1 MKRETAQRHSL
12 KLIAI
17 FFAVS
22 LWFYVLNSEPIQI
35 ERRLTINYIL
45 PKGFTIASLS
55 EKEVSLKIKGS
66 KAFIQN
72 IFSNKEKINVDLNP
86 YFLSSGKKFKVK
98 FYTSDINVPFGV
110 EILDISPKE
119 MNIELDRLVLME
131 IPIKLQYIGDVPI
144 GRKVKEV
151 SIEPQNL
158 MISGPIEI
166 LKTISRLETAPV
178 NLAMFNKDEG
188 NFIVSLTELDSRLK
202 FEENSKVKVKY
213 RTQLLTSKRSGVK

>member
-12 KLIAI
+12 KLIAV

-35 ERRLTINYIL
+35 ERKLNINYIL

-72 IFSNKEKINVDLNP
+72 IFSNKEKLNVDLNP

-110 EILDISPKE
+110 EVLDISPKE
-119 MNIELDRLVLME
+119 MNIELDRLVMME
-131 IPIKLQYIGDVPI
+131 IPVKLQYIGDVPAN
-144 GRKVKEV
+144 RKVKDV

-166 LKTISRLETAPV
+166 LRSVSRLETAPV

-188 NFIVSLTELDSRLK
+188 NFTVSLSELDSRLK

-213 RTQLLTSKRSGVK
+213 RTQLLTSKRTGVK